1 VSARR
6 TEITAHSHPL
16 DGFSVAGQVERYTR
30 TDIAAHPT
38 VAVRRNRWTYPDRPG
53 ADTVSCLE
61 CHHEYHAV
69 DAATPKEDSVPDI
82 VYDPDALAGLDHGA
96 LPWAAPVHLCLLV
109 LFLVRLVAVIRWARD
124 ADGGRDDNGGGGG
137 WGPGGPETPPPPSP
151 PSGLLLRQ
159 VIPAPRPLARTRL
172 GSSRADVH
180 PPAVR
185 LVAKTG
191 FVPPTGVLWTTDIDG
206 GQALAELEGRACH
219 GHEQLIGAATHG
231 DVSASPTVCHEG

>member
-1 VSARR
+1 M
-6 TEITAHSHPL
+6 
-16 DGFSVAGQVERYTR
+16 
-30 TDIAAHPT
+30 
-38 VAVRRNRWTYPDRPG
+38 
-53 ADTVSCLE
+53 SCLE

-124 ADGGRDDNGGGGG
+124 ADGGRDDNGGGGGG

>member
-6 TEITAHSHPL
+6 TEITAHSHSL

-30 TDIAAHPT
+30 TDVTAHPT
-38 VAVRRNRWTYPDRPG
+38 VAVRRNRWTYPDRPS
-53 ADTVSCLE
+53 ADTVSCLK
-61 CHHEYHAV
+61 CHHEYHGV

-137 WGPGGPETPPPPSP
+137 WGSGG
-151 PSGLLLRQ
+151 
-159 VIPAPRPLARTRL
+159 
-172 GSSRADVH
+172 SRADVH

-191 FVPPTGVLWTTDIDG
+191 FVPPTGLLWTTDIDG

-231 DVSASPTVCHEG
+231 GVSASPTVCHERCDHPPGGRLLRARAQHGDLPSSAG

>member
-30 TDIAAHPT
+30 TDITAHPT

-180 PPAVR
+180 
-185 LVAKTG
+185 
-191 FVPPTGVLWTTDIDG
+191 
-206 GQALAELEGRACH
+206 CH

-231 DVSASPTVCHEG
+231 GVSASPRVCHEG